1 MTRIKEARLA
11 LGITAVE
18 AARRIGISRQRYSQY
33 ERGLYEANYEML
45 LRIGEAFG
53 VSVDWLLNR
62 DNAPADVL
70 RSVIVG
76 RVMSLSDD
84 QIQALADALDH
95 LGPPAKEE
103 SRKSPESECGGDV
116 HVRSAKFKAR

>member
-11 LGITAVE
+11 IGITAVE

-33 ERGLYEANYEML
+33 ERGIYEANYEML

-62 DNAPADVL
+62 DSAPADVL
-70 RSVIVG
+70 RSAIVG
-76 RVMSLSDD
+76 RVMALSDA
-84 QIQALADALDH
+84 QIQALAEALDR
-95 LGPPAKEE
+95 LGPPAGE
-103 SRKSPESECGGDV
+103 SQSSPKSE
-116 HVRSAKFKAR
+116 